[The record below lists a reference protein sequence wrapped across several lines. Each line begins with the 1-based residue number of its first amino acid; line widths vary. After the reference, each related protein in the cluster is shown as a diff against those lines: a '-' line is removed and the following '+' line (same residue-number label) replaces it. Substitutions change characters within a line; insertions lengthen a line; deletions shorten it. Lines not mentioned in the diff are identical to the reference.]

1 MNNNKILLSVIIPV
15 YQVEAFIKQCIESV
29 ILQKVDEKN
38 LEIILVDDGSYDSC
52 PEICDDYASK
62 YNFIQVI
69 HKENGGLSDARN
81 VGLEVAK
88 GEYVFFVDSDDY
100 ISLQMYP
107 EVLQI
112 IQKYHPDMIT
122 FDGKV
127 FNESEEASHIRNT
140 DLIVH
145 AKKNSNFLVTGKDF
159 IRNEIRQTN
168 NFHCV
173 VWLNIY
179 RREYLLTNNFYFIK
193 GILHEDEA
201 WTPRVILT
209 AESIYYT
216 PSVLYYYRKRAGSIT
231 TDISNNKKHIKHL
244 LSIYSELM
252 TYYKNGVSD
261 KQLYNLLMD
270 NLCKRILYNFA
281 HWDMR
286 KSSRHFLLS
295 KRFLLMNSCSGK
307 NRIKV
312 MIYSF
317 SRNLYFIIARLKK
330 PEM

>member
-1 MNNNKILLSVIIPV
+1 MNNYKTLISVIIPV
-15 YQVEAFIKQCIESV
+15 YQVEDFIKQCIESV

-52 PEICDDYASK
+52 PQICDDYASK

-81 VGLEVAK
+81 VGLEVAR

-100 ISLQMYP
+100 ISFQMYT
-107 EVLQI
+107 EVLPI
-112 IQKYHPDMIT
+112 IQKYHPDVIT
-122 FDGKV
+122 FDGRV
-127 FNESEEASHIRNT
+127 FNESQKTSHIRNT
-140 DLIVH
+140 NLIVH
-145 AKKNSNFLVTGKDF
+145 AKKNSNILVTGKDF

-216 PSVLYYYRKRAGSIT
+216 SSVLYYYRKREGSIT
-231 TDISNNKKHIKHL
+231 TESRNNKKHIKNL
-244 LSIYSELM
+244 LSIYSGLM
-252 TYYKNGVSD
+252 DYYKNSVSD

-286 KSSRHFLLS
+286 KSSHHFLLS
-295 KRFLLMNSCSGK
+295 KRFLLKNSRSGK

-312 MIYSF
+312 IIYSF
-317 SRNLYFIIARLKK
+317 SRNLYFFIARLKK